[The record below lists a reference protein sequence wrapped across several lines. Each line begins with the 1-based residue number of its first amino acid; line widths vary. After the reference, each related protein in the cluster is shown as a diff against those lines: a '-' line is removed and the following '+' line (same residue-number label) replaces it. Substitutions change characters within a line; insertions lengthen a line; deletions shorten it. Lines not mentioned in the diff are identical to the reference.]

1 MQNLKKI
8 SAYWWCQIAGWG
20 ANALVNIFFSWTF
33 KGVVNAQF
41 IGRVLILTVIGVGLT
56 HLMRWVLIRL
66 NVLMKS
72 FERQLVYF
80 LAITI
85 SFSFLLASLMLFLFS
100 RFHLIEETE
109 QKFSLA
115 SRLIGT
121 SFNAFVTLLVWNL
134 IYFIYHYV
142 ERFRNQQIEALQTES
157 LIRELQLQ
165 TIKSHINPHFIFNA
179 LNSIRA
185 LIDENP
191 ERARKAVTEL
201 SNILRNS
208 MLAEKV
214 ETVPF
219 EKELN
224 IVKDY
229 LALEQMRF
237 EERLQV
243 QFEIEERTLTNPVPP
258 MMLQTLVENAIKHG
272 ISKNIK
278 GGTVTIVSRFS
289 EGRHLLSV
297 RNSGTLE
304 SGPIAEGFGVS
315 GTQNRLR
322 LMYGDKASFSLKNAW
337 PGIVEAEVQM
347 PLAV

>member
-41 IGRVLILTVIGVGLT
+41 LGRVLILTVIGVGLT

-72 FERQLVYF
+72 FERQFIYF
-80 LAITI
+80 LAITV
-85 SFSFLLASLMLFLFS
+85 SFSILLASLMLFLFS

-115 SRLIGT
+115 SRLIGS

-243 QFEIEERTLTNPVPP
+243 QFEIDERTLMNPVPP

-278 GGTVTIVSRFS
+278 GGTITIVSRLS
-289 EGRHLLSV
+289 DGRHLLTV

-304 SGPIAEGFGVS
+304 SEPLAEGFGVS

-322 LMYGDKASFSLKNAW
+322 LMYGDKACFSLKNAM

-347 PLAV
+347 PIAV